1 MTMPVGEDLAVIQEK
16 IGPATVVEP
25 GDLPNLRHLRLF
37 EAAVRLG
44 SLTRAAELVHVS
56 QPAAS
61 QAVARLSRLFGAR
74 LAERTSGGLRATAEG
89 RIVQSRAARALA
101 HLAEANRRIALRSRP
116 GRGLAGDRLERHATM
131 AQLRALAAFAE
142 AGSFSDAARRLGQT
156 EPAVQRAAREIE
168 RLLGVALFDGGPRD
182 IRLTPA
188 GDTVAAQAAL
198 ALREVAAAHEEL
210 REAAGLYDGR
220 IVIGTLPLARTRI
233 VPLAVVDLMQRYLS
247 VRIEVVEGRYD
258 QLVRSLRSG
267 ACDLIVGALREGGRP
282 AGLTERALFQ
292 DRLSIVARAAH
303 PLAGRPLA
311 GPELAAYPW
320 VLPRADTPTRAIF
333 DRLAAA
339 RGVCNPA
346 QGHVETGSLVMLRGV
361 LLASDAVA
369 IISARQ
375 IDYELRQGL
384 LVELDIAV
392 ADGGRPI
399 GVTVLD
405 DWHPTA
411 AQAAFMECL
420 GKVCAAEDP

>member
-1 MTMPVGEDLAVIQEK
+1 MDTGQTAIEAPVDGE
-16 IGPATVVEP
+16 G

-74 LAERTSGGLRATAEG
+74 LAERTSAGLRATSEG
-89 RIVQSRAARALA
+89 MIVHSRAARALA
-101 HLAEANRRIALRSRP
+101 HLAEANRRIALRVRQ
-116 GRGLAGDRLERHATM
+116 GRGALAGDRLERHATM
-131 AQLRALAAFAE
+131 AQLRALSAFAE

-188 GDTVAAQAAL
+188 GDTVATQAAL

-210 REAAGLYDGR
+210 REARGVYDGR
-220 IVIGTLPLARTRI
+220 IVIGTLPLARTRV
-233 VPLAVVDLMQRYLS
+233 VPLAVVDLMQRYPD
-247 VRIEVVEGRYD
+247 VRIEIVEGRYD
-258 QLVRSLRSG
+258 QLVQSLRSG
-267 ACDLIVGALREGGRP
+267 ACDVIVGALREAACP
-282 AGLTERALFQ
+282 AGVIERPLFQ

-303 PLAGRPLA
+303 PLAGRTLN

-320 VLPRADTPTRAIF
+320 VLPRAETPTRAIF
-333 DRLAAA
+333 DRLAAG
-339 RGVCNPA
+339 RGICDTRR
-346 QGHVETGSLVMLRGV
+346 GHVETGSLVMLRGV
-361 LLASDAVA
+361 LLASDAVS

-384 LVELDIAV
+384 LVELDFAV
-392 ADGGRPI
+392 AGGGRPI
-399 GVTVLD
+399 GVTVLE
-405 DWHPTA
+405 DWRPTA
-411 AQAAFMECL
+411 AQAAFVGCL
-420 GKVCAAEDP
+420 EAVCAAEGPP